1 MAKLFHIKA
10 SPRGS
15 RSASQ
20 AVASRFIES
29 YRATHANDIVDT
41 LDLWRTDLPEING
54 AMLDAAYA
62 VKHGHPHSPEQFHI
76 WQAIVR
82 IADHFKSADKY
93 LLSLPMW
100 NFSILY
106 KLKHYID
113 LLVHRGLTFSFTPEE
128 GYRGLVT
135 GKPLVAV
142 CARGGA
148 YGPGSGAEA
157 WISRAGIWSI
167 SSGSLALPRSERFS
181 SSRRK
186 RRPPQGGKCG
196 RRESPSRGE
205 GKEFLNRLPGAECQI
220 NGASN
225 VISMKPEE
233 ISR

>member
-1 MAKLFHIKA
+1 MFFQQQQETKGMAKLIHIQA
-10 SPRGS
+10 SPRGN

-20 AVASRFIES
+20 AVASCFIES
-29 YRATHANDIVDT
+29 YRATHAGDTVDT
-41 LDLWRTDLPEING
+41 LDLWQADLPEING
-54 AMLDAAYA
+54 NLLDAAYA
-62 VKHGHPHSPEQFHI
+62 IKHGQPHSSEQLQV

-100 NFSILY
+100 NFSIPY

-148 YGPGSGAEA
+148 YGPGSDAEA
-157 WISRAGIWSI
+157 WDQQGKYLEHIFGFIGFTEI
-167 SSGSLALPRSERFS
+167 
-181 SSRRK
+181 RK
-186 RRPPQGGKCG
+186 ILVEPTEAKPTSKQA
-196 RRESPSRGE
+196 SVAVASQQA
-205 GKEFLNRLPGAECQI
+205 AEM
-220 NGASN
+220 A
-225 VISMKPEE
+225 
-233 ISR
+233 RDF